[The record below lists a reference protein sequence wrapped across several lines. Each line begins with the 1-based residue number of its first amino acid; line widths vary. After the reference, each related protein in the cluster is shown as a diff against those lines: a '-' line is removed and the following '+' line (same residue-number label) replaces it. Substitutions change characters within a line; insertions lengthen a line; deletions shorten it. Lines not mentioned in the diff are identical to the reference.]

1 MVGRMIGAKYLG
13 SIESGIIGALL
24 IPTGMILLYA
34 AAAIIDQLIGTSDS
48 LQGQDYLIFWIWAL
62 AVVPLAVALAGIL
75 SSGLVSKY
83 GPVMIE
89 RLIFSA
95 ISGIIAVIGGALLFL
110 FIAAF
115 LSPQDI
121 TSGLGDR
128 LSYFV
133 ESIVS
138 LVTDPVALSAMVL
151 YVIIAAACG
160 LIYGRL
166 ATKKDDSTMVK
177 S

>member
-1 MVGRMIGAKYLG
+1 MIGTKYVESL
-13 SIESGIIGALL
+13 ESGVIGALL

-34 AAAIIDQLIGTSDS
+34 AAAIIDQLIGTSGSSQDS
-48 LQGQDYLIFWIWAL
+48 LIFWIWAL
-62 AVVPLAVALAGIL
+62 AIVPLTVALVGIL
-75 SSGLVSKY
+75 SSRLASKY
-83 GPVMIE
+83 GPGMIG
-89 RLIFSA
+89 RAIFSA
-95 ISGIIAVIGGALLFL
+95 ISGTIAVVGGALLFL

-133 ESIVS
+133 SSIAS
-138 LVTDPVALSAMVL
+138 LFTDPVALSAMAL

-160 LIYGRL
+160 LFFGRL
-166 ATKKDDSTMVK
+166 ATKKDDSAVAD

>member
-1 MVGRMIGAKYLG
+1 MIGTKYIESL
-13 SIESGIIGALL
+13 ESGIIGALL

-34 AAAIIDQLIGTSDS
+34 AAAIIDQLVNTSGSSDDPAS
-48 LQGQDYLIFWIWAL
+48 LIFWIWVL

-75 SSGLVSKY
+75 SSYLSSKY
-83 GPVMIE
+83 GPGMTE
-89 RLIFSA
+89 RSIFSA
-95 ISGIIAVIGGALLFL
+95 ISGIIAVVGGALLFL

-121 TSGLGDR
+121 TSGLEDR

-133 ESIVS
+133 SSTGS
-138 LVTDPVALSAMVL
+138 LFTSPVAMSAMVA

-160 LIYGRL
+160 ILYGSL
-166 ATKKDDSTMVK
+166 AAKKNDHTVADS
-177 S
+177 